1 MKCKNCGKELK
12 ENDKY
17 CGSCGAPV
25 EKKPKNDEKKKING
39 KKFRKRW
46 IVLILFLLV
55 ILISGGIYVSRYFF
69 KKYKE
74 SRYADWETPM
84 ILSGII
90 TGVTGFLS
98 IFFIIPELVREIV
111 QILVNP
117 PVWILEY
124 VMNLIK

>member
-1 MKCKNCGKELK
+1 MLEKMWEVLEKLAKTTGV
-12 ENDKY
+12 
-17 CGSCGAPV
+17 AV
-25 EKKPKNDEKKKING
+25 EK
-39 KKFRKRW
+39 
-46 IVLILFLLV
+46 LYV
-55 ILISGGIYVSRYFF
+55 ILEQQAKTQLVLDILTILGIICLIIGGIYVSRYFF